1 MKSNR
6 QFVSRSRMEPFVM
19 RGGEKIARSWRK
31 IATGAAGVLALTLA
45 FHVFFGENG
54 IFLYEQKRHEAR
66 DYGTQIKELQLENDR
81 LQAHV
86 NDLQNDP
93 AAIEQQARQELHYT
107 RPGEVIVTLPDVPA
121 QKPEQKTN

>member
-6 QFVSRSRMEPFVM
+6 QFVSRSRMEPIAQNVM
-19 RGGEKIARSWRK
+19 EKLVRSWRK
-31 IATGAAGVLALTLA
+31 IATGAAGVLALMLA

-66 DYGTQIKELQLENDR
+66 DYGQQIKELQQENDR
-81 LQAHV
+81 LQSHV
-86 NDLQNDP
+86 NELQNDP
-93 AAIEQQARQELHYT
+93 SAIEQQARQELHYT
-107 RPGEVIVTLPDVPA
+107 RPGEVIVTLPDTPV

>member
-1 MKSNR
+1 MKSNY
-6 QFVSRSRMEPFVM
+6 QFAGRSRMEPFVM
-19 RGGEKIARSWRK
+19 RSVEKLTRSWRK

-66 DYGTQIKELQLENDR
+66 DYGAQIQELQQENDR

-93 AAIEQQARQELHYT
+93 SAIEQQAREQLHYT
-107 RPGEVIVTLPDVPA
+107 RPGEVIVTLPDTST
-121 QKPEQKTN
+121 QK